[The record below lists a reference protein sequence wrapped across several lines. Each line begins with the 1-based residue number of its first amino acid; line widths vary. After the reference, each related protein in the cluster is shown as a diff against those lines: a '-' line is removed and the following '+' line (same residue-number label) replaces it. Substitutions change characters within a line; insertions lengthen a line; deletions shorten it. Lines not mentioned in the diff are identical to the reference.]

1 MTLSQAAEH
10 LGVTRYTIQRLMRSG
25 EIQAFVSPLDRR
37 QRLLRRE
44 DVERLREP
52 VPADEVTKMAKQE
65 EA

>member
-10 LGVTRYTIQRLMRSG
+10 LGVTRYTVQRLMRSG
-25 EIQAFVSPLDRR
+25 KIQAFVSPLDRR

-52 VPADEVTKMAKQE
+52 IPVEEVTKMAKKE
-65 EA
+65 ET